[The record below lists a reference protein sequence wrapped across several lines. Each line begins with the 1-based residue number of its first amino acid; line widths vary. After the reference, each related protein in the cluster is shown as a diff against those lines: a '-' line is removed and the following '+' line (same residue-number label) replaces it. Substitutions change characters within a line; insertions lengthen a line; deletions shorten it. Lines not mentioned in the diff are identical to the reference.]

1 MLAFIEITINLVL
14 LAFIILVAAVA
25 GFLISRKQLRKQK
38 AAVSK
43 LEMEMLQSHSEI
55 LQLQKELSYKENL
68 QSKTPIFSIHDNA
81 PESSDEKLTGAAR
94 LSKKIGGGVG
104 KSTS

>member
-14 LAFIILVAAVA
+14 LASIILVSASA
-25 GFLISRKQLRKQK
+25 GFLISRKQLQKQK
-38 AAVSK
+38 TIVSK

-55 LQLQKELSYKENL
+55 LQLQKELSDKENL
-68 QSKTPIFSIHDNA
+68 QSKTPIFSIRDNSA
-81 PESSDEKLTGAAR
+81 ELSDEKLTGAAR
-94 LSKKIGGGVG
+94 SSKKIIAGGG